1 MYEVPTPQRLTP
13 TLGTTA
19 SSAQDQRRQ
28 TLMFKTEKTAC
39 FIPYILKS
47 RFSHFK
53 LVAISFSIGRCVWR
67 FEIFEPSSLIR
78 SGLLCEALTG
88 RPGAG
93 SDRFTLVQT
102 GSDQF
107 PSLSG
112 MILGGQCAGSDWF
125 RPVAQPLW
133 DDTGST
139 VCWFRLV
146 QTSSPAPL
154 G

>member
-1 MYEVPTPQRLTP
+1 MYEVPSPWGTPQRLTP

-67 FEIFEPSSLIR
+67 FEPSSLIR
-78 SGLLCEALTG
+78 SGLLCEALTE

-93 SDRFTLVQT
+93 SDRFRLVQTGSDRFRLVQT
-102 GSDQF
+102 GSDQL

-125 RPVAQPLW
+125 R
-133 DDTGST
+133 
-139 VCWFRLV
+139 LV
-146 QTSSPAPL
+146 QTSSPASQ
-154 G
+154 